1 MTQTV
6 TGLFDRYMDA
16 AAAVRELEA
25 AGIPHA
31 DISIVANNI
40 VPVSCLSIV
49 TTAHPMPLT
58 MLARARLSGPLLAA
72 APAS

>member
-25 AGIPHA
+25 AGIPH
-31 DISIVANNI
+31 VAPFYQ
-40 VPVSCLSIV
+40 VA
-49 TTAHPMPLT
+49 T
-58 MLARARLSGPLLAA
+58 RLE
-72 APAS
+72 